1 MHSDL
6 VAILLFAV
14 VCILIISIPTYF
26 KRRKIRQLM
35 GNTIEMSPSEFLKI
49 RKAKS
54 YNSRSSITKVY
65 EASGVYVLYNK
76 TKNKYYVGQGKQVM
90 NRVNAHFTGH
100 GNGDVYADWKY
111 GDEFT
116 IRIIRLEDSGYSS
129 LNALERDTIASYS
142 AYYKGYNKTRGNR

>member
-1 MHSDL
+1 
-6 VAILLFAV
+6 
-14 VCILIISIPTYF
+14 
-26 KRRKIRQLM
+26 
-35 GNTIEMSPSEFLKI
+35 
-49 RKAKS
+49 
-54 YNSRSSITKVY
+54 
-65 EASGVYVLYNK
+65 
-76 TKNKYYVGQGKQVM
+76 M